1 MPRKESGNWTRISVC
16 SLDFQLGA
24 RHRTFS
30 FSLDELSAGFSQF
43 SAAAETCKLSL
54 SAILI
59 GSREKKNTKG
69 VILFLGFNPDG
80 RSTVSA
86 LSTARKSQLNWI
98 GDQSDNRVEMI
109 C

>member
-1 MPRKESGNWTRISVC
+1 MPRKESGDWTRISVS

-30 FSLDELSAGFSQF
+30 FSLNELSAGFSPF

-54 SAILI
+54 SAILN
-59 GSREKKNTKG
+59 GSHEKNTKG

-80 RSTVSA
+80 GSTVSA
-86 LSTARKSQLNWI
+86 LSTARNWI